1 MKAPTNLLLACIIL
15 TGFTLLSCEDDKKD
29 VLSNIDKALIAEDN
43 KKLATVSEQKE
54 PEDLYFYMD
63 KGQCLHTQIDCHG
76 MRFYSD
82 ANLVYGDE
90 EVAFAA
96 LGFKYSYHR
105 ILRSKIQPEDLF
117 FCCGY
122 CFDDSTYAIYNCRAN
137 LKHSLEQNKSS
148 ESILP

>member
-1 MKAPTNLLLACIIL
+1 MMKAL
-15 TGFTLLSCEDDKKD
+15 TGVLFCGILAVFALLSCEDDKKE
-29 VLSNIDKALIAEDN
+29 VLSSVDKALIAEDN
-43 KKLATVSEQKE
+43 KKLATKPEQKK
-54 PEDLYFYMD
+54 PENLYFYMD
-63 KGQCLHTQIDCHG
+63 KGQCLHTQIDCPG

-122 CFDDSTYAIYNCRAN
+122 CFDDSTYSLYNYRAN
-137 LKHSLEQNKSS
+137 LKRSSEQNKST
-148 ESILP
+148 EAL